1 MVGLLDVNVLVALS
15 WPEHEAFA
23 RSHRWFAR
31 HAAGGW
37 ASCPIT
43 QAGFVRV
50 VSNPAFS
57 MLTITPREALANLTI
72 TMKHSGHH
80 FWRDDISLQQA
91 TEPFAARMVGHHQIT
106 DAYLLGLAIHH
117 KGKLITLDRAT
128 LSLLPDNTFS
138 GHLDVLDA

>member
-15 WPEHEAFA
+15 WPGHEAFA

-31 HAAGGW
+31 HAAAGW
-37 ASCPIT
+37 ATCPIT

-57 MLTITPREALANLTI
+57 MLTITPREALANLAI
-72 TMKHSGHH
+72 TMKHAGHH
-80 FWRDDISLQQA
+80 FWRDDISLQQSTA
-91 TEPFAARMVGHHQIT
+91 SFASRMVGHQQIT

-128 LSLLPDNTFS
+128 LSLLPDTS
-138 GHLDVLDA
+138 LSVHLEVLDT